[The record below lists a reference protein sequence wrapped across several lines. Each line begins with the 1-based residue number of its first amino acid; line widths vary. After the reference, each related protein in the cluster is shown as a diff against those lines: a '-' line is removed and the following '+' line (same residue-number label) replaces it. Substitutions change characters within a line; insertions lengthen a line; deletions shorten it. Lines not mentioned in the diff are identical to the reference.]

1 MKRPIKFLNPEEEIQ
16 KGAGKLPHWEQHGV
30 CYFITFRLADS
41 IPSELMVKWKKDRD
55 EWISQNPQPWSEE
68 AEAEY
73 HREFSMKIENWLDQ
87 GRGEC
92 FLISDEV
99 RKIVLSKLIEK
110 HGSSYHMHSLVIMP
124 NHIHVLISIIEGTLA
139 DLMHKWKGA
148 TAYLSNKHL
157 TRSGAFWQR
166 DYFDR
171 IIRDARHY
179 ERCKRYIAN
188 NPKKAN
194 LRNAGFTLWEGE

>member
-16 KGAGKLPHWEQHGV
+16 KGAGKLPHWQQSNA

-41 IPSELMVKWKKDRD
+41 IPSELMEKWKQDRD
-55 EWISQNPQPWSEE
+55 AWIRQNPQPWSEE
-68 AEAEY
+68 KEEEY
-73 HREFSMKIENWLDQ
+73 HRVFSMKIEKWLDQ

-92 FLISDEV
+92 LLRDEGI
-99 RKIVLSKLIEK
+99 RKIVLEKLIEK
-110 HGSSYHMHSLVIMP
+110 HGTSYSMHSLVIMP
-124 NHIHVLISIIEGTLA
+124 NHVHVLVSIHDVPLA
-139 DLMHKWKGA
+139 DLMHSWKGA
-148 TAYLSNKHL
+148 TAFLANKLLS
-157 TRSGAFWQR
+157 RSGAFWQR

-171 IIRDARHY
+171 IVRDARHY

-188 NPKKAN
+188 NPAKAS